1 MKRKLD
7 DKLFF
12 IPTIIGIIVYLLL
25 LVVSSIS
32 FGINLELLQ
41 NFPIILFVAFI
52 IVLFFVAYGVLLNE
66 IDKEHHKMDKA
77 IEDLAEKLESDI
89 KKH

>member
-1 MKRKLD
+1 MTRKLD
-7 DKLFF
+7 DKSFF

-32 FGINLELLQ
+32 FGINLELRQ
-41 NFPIILFVAFI
+41 NLPIIIFVAFM
-52 IVLFFVAYGVLLNE
+52 IVLFFVVYGVLLNK

-89 KKH
+89 KKY

>member
-12 IPTIIGIIVYLLL
+12 IPIIILIIVYLLL
-25 LVVSSIS
+25 LFIS
-32 FGINLELLQ
+32 AMCFGMKELLQ

-52 IVLFFVAYGVLLNE
+52 IVLFFVAYGVLLNK
-66 IDKEHHKMDKA
+66 IDEEHNKMDKA
-77 IEDLAEKLESDI
+77 IKDLAEELENDI